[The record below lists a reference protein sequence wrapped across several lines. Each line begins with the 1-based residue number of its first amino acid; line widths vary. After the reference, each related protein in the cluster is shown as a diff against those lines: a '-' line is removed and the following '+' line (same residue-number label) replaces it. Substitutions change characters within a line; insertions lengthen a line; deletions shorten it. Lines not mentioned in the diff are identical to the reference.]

1 MRMHI
6 RRAVAVAAALAAA
19 AGVVTAA
26 VAMDARAATAA
37 CSVTYARN
45 SQWTGSPN
53 GFTAQVTIAN
63 TGTTAVSGWSLA
75 FTFPGDQKITSNFNG
90 GFAQSGENA
99 TLTNAS
105 YNGAIA
111 PGSSVTVGF
120 QGTWTN
126 SDAVPTAFTLNGATC
141 T

>member
-1 MRMHI
+1 VI
-6 RRAVAVAAALAAA
+6 
-19 AGVVTAA
+19 G
-26 VAMDARAATAA
+26 
-37 CSVTYARN
+37 
-45 SQWTGSPN
+45 
-53 GFTAQVTIAN
+53 N
-63 TGTTAVSGWSLA
+63 TGTSAISSWSLA

-90 GFAQSGENA
+90 SFAQTGEND

-111 PGSSVTVGF
+111 PGASITDGF

-126 SDAVPTAFTLNGATC
+126 SDAAPTAFTLNGATC